1 MSNPLITSYNLNPM
15 RKLFISLVVVTYIT
29 IPLLA
34 QMVVSDPTMAGL
46 TVANKAALIK
56 QLEEASRQTA
66 QLKQSYDQLTK
77 ATEVYYKVSNTLR
90 NVEQLQTLLNDQ
102 TSLIIR
108 CGDAVKSIGK
118 VKATPR
124 SINDYKNNIDYIVR
138 ANQANLKLIKDVL
151 EEGFFKMNDAERL
164 KLIMDIKDRTA
175 KAMKDVNS
183 YQAAFEQSSSMIN
196 FVKQN
201 L

>member
-1 MSNPLITSYNLNPM
+1 M
-15 RKLFISLVVVTYIT
+15 RKLLFNLVVVMLIT
-29 IPLLA
+29 MPVLA

-46 TVANKAALIK
+46 TVANKAAIIK
-56 QLEEASRQTA
+56 QLEEAARQTA

-90 NVEQLQTLLNDQ
+90 NVEQVQTLLNDQ

-108 CGDAVKSIGK
+108 CGVAVKGIGK
-118 VKATPR
+118 VKASPKAV
-124 SINDYKNNIDYIVR
+124 NDYKNNIDYIVR
-138 ANQANLKLIKDVL
+138 ANLANLKLIKEIL
-151 EEGFFKMNDAERL
+151 QEGLYKMNDAERL
-164 KLIMDIKDRTA
+164 RLVMDVKDRTT

-183 YQAAFEQSSSMIN
+183 YQAAFEQSSGMIN